1 MSRAGRAASAVTVLL
16 VCATTVAAQ
25 DLGRYRDYE
34 LGSGVAAVAALTD
47 TQASEAK
54 VLHQR
59 PALIQ
64 ELTWRP
70 RFRARRPSAPETESV
85 AQMVFAFHND
95 FLYRVTVEYD
105 PERTA
110 GLTNADM
117 IESMRAVYGPVST
130 GMTPRAPAR
139 SSAYEE
145 DPGALIAFW
154 AEGDRTVILY
164 RRSPT
169 VSRFTLV
176 VTSEPEAALARTA
189 AGRAAVLD
197 AREAPA
203 REAARDKQD
212 AEDRRTADEKARTT
226 NKGTFR
232 P

>member
-1 MSRAGRAASAVTVLL
+1 MTRAARATVSVTAFLVL
-16 VCATTVAAQ
+16 ATTAAAQ
-25 DLGRYRDYE
+25 DLGRYRDFE
-34 LGSGVAAVAALTD
+34 LGTTVAAVSTLTG
-47 TQASEAK
+47 TQTSETK

-70 RFRARRPSAPETESV
+70 RYRARRPSAPEIESV
-85 AQMVFAFHND
+85 EQMVFAFHND
-95 FLYRVTVEYD
+95 ALYRVTVEYD
-105 PERTA
+105 PERTQ

-117 IESMRAVYGPVST
+117 IESLRGVYGPVET
-130 GMTPRAPAR
+130 GRAPR
-139 SSAYEE
+139 PLVRTSAYEE
-145 DPGALIAFW
+145 DLGALIAFW
-154 AEGDRTVILY
+154 AAADRTVMLY
-164 RRSPT
+164 RRSPAT
-169 VSRFTLV
+169 SRFTLV

-189 AGRAAVLD
+189 TARAAVLD
-197 AREAPA
+197 VREAPA